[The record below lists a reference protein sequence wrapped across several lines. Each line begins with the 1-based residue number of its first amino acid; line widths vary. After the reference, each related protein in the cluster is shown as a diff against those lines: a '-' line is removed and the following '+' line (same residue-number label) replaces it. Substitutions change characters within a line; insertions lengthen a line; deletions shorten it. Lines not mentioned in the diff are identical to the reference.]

1 MKTREILP
9 PEWKPFFDRF
19 SRAHQ
24 GMRAT
29 VETLDLDLGVQP
41 NARNL
46 PLVGVAVEGGE
57 DDRRIE
63 VIVGESPR
71 AHFTHVIDQPLR
83 VRVAE
88 WNDGFSSAV
97 QVETS
102 DGRTTLLRIGPQ
114 DRVLSEG
121 LITDGTQASR
131 T

>member
-46 PLVGVAVEGGE
+46 PLVGVAIEGGE

-63 VIVGESPR
+63 VIVGESTR
-71 AHFTHVIDQPLR
+71 AHLTHVIDQPLR

-88 WNDGFSSAV
+88 GTTGSRRPS
-97 QVETS
+97 TS
-102 DGRTTLLRIGPQ
+102 KPPTGGRRCC
-114 DRVLSEG
+114 
-121 LITDGTQASR
+121 ASGRR
-131 T
+131 TACFRKA